1 MKILQGQGVSKG
13 VEHGP
18 IYFCRRSQTLIQPD
32 KADDPRFQGE
42 RLDRAMEQTAQQL
55 GQMAELARAQAG
67 DSAAQLF
74 ETHAMFL
81 EDEDYTGAMEELLAE
96 GYCAEYAVDQAGE
109 QFSAMLAAMDDPY
122 MQARAGDVKD
132 VTGRI
137 LNNLMGVVE
146 GGIDSQVPVIL
157 AAADLAPSET
167 IQLDKSKILAIATQG
182 GSGNSH
188 TAILARTMG
197 IPAVCGLGAS
207 FNESY
212 HGKQAYRGGDRPGD
226 LRPGPGDAP
235 EPEGPPGAA
244 GPAPGAD
251 AQHGG
256 QRGCDSGWPEDQ
268 ALLQHRLSGGRGCG
282 AGQ

>member
-122 MQARAGDVKD
+122 MQARASDVRAISD
-132 VTGRI
+132 RMLRILTGRGTVPPVSFSPSI
-137 LNNLMGVVE
+137 LVSTE
-146 GGIDSQVPVIL
+146 FAPSQIITLDRSCIL
-157 AAADLAPSET
+157 GFIAMRGSVQSHAAALSRALSIPALVKLDLSASLE
-167 IQLDKSKILAIATQG
+167 G
-182 GSGNSH
+182 H
-188 TAILARTMG
+188 TALLDGGAQKLYVDPTPDILSR
-197 IPAVCGLGAS
+197 L
-207 FNESY
+207 
-212 HGKQAYRGGDRPGD
+212 
-226 LRPGPGDAP
+226 
-235 EPEGPPGAA
+235 GPPD
-244 GPAPGAD
+244 P
-251 AQHGG
+251 
-256 QRGCDSGWPEDQ
+256 SI
-268 ALLQHRLSGGRGCG
+268 RLSTPN
-282 AGQ
+282 QL

>member
-122 MQARAGDVKD
+122 MQARACDVKD

-137 LNNLMGVVE
+137 LNNLTGVVE

-157 AAADLAPSET
+157 AAADLAPPRPSSWT
-167 IQLDKSKILAIATQG
+167 RARSWPSPPRAAPGTATPP
-182 GSGNSH
+182 SW
-188 TAILARTMG
+188 
-197 IPAVCGLGAS
+197 PALWAS
-207 FNESY
+207 PRS
-212 HGKQAYRGGDRPGD
+212 
-226 LRPGPGDAP
+226 
-235 EPEGPPGAA
+235 AA
-244 GPAPGAD
+244 WGPALMRATTANRPT
-251 AQHGG
+251 
-256 QRGCDSGWPEDQ
+256 SW
-268 ALLQHRLSGGRGCG
+268 GRP
-282 AGQ
+282 AR

>member
-122 MQARAGDVKD
+122 MQARASDVRAISD
-132 VTGRI
+132 RMLRILTGRGTVPPVSFSPSI
-137 LNNLMGVVE
+137 LVSTE
-146 GGIDSQVPVIL
+146 FAPSQIITLDRSCIL
-157 AAADLAPSET
+157 GFIAMRGSVQSHAAALSRALSIPALVKLNLSASLE
-167 IQLDKSKILAIATQG
+167 G
-182 GSGNSH
+182 H
-188 TAILARTMG
+188 TALLDGGAQKLYVDPTPDILSR
-197 IPAVCGLGAS
+197 L
-207 FNESY
+207 
-212 HGKQAYRGGDRPGD
+212 
-226 LRPGPGDAP
+226 
-235 EPEGPPGAA
+235 GPPD
-244 GPAPGAD
+244 P
-251 AQHGG
+251 
-256 QRGCDSGWPEDQ
+256 SI
-268 ALLQHRLSGGRGCG
+268 RLSTPN
-282 AGQ
+282 QL

>member
-122 MQARAGDVKD
+122 MQA
-132 VTGRI
+132 
-137 LNNLMGVVE
+137 
-146 GGIDSQVPVIL
+146 P
-157 AAADLAPSET
+157 
-167 IQLDKSKILAIATQG
+167 AT
-182 GSGNSH
+182 S
-188 TAILARTMG
+188 RT
-197 IPAVCGLGAS
+197 S
-207 FNESY
+207 
-212 HGKQAYRGGDRPGD
+212 
-226 LRPGPGDAP
+226 
-235 EPEGPPGAA
+235 PGAF
-244 GPAPGAD
+244 
-251 AQHGG
+251 
-256 QRGCDSGWPEDQ
+256 
-268 ALLQHRLSGGRGCG
+268 
-282 AGQ
+282 

>member
-109 QFSAMLAAMDDPY
+109 QFSAMLRIS
-122 MQARAGDVKD
+122 ARRWACCAWRAF
-132 VTGRI
+132 RI
-137 LNNLMGVVE
+137 WRVSWSG
-146 GGIDSQVPVIL
+146 
-157 AAADLAPSET
+157 
-167 IQLDKSKILAIATQG
+167 SKITWPV
-182 GSGNSH
+182 SP
-188 TAILARTMG
+188 TM
-197 IPAVCGLGAS
+197 
-207 FNESY
+207 
-212 HGKQAYRGGDRPGD
+212 
-226 LRPGPGDAP
+226 
-235 EPEGPPGAA
+235 
-244 GPAPGAD
+244 
-251 AQHGG
+251 
-256 QRGCDSGWPEDQ
+256 
-268 ALLQHRLSGGRGCG
+268 
-282 AGQ
+282 

>member
-18 IYFCRRSQTLIQPD
+18 IYFCRRSQTLIQSD

-109 QFSAMLAAMDDPY
+109 QFSAIDVYKRQVQGGLKAGTPASASSPHSLACPAERTCSSY
-122 MQARAGDVKD
+122 MPPRRAG
-132 VTGRI
+132 
-137 LNNLMGVVE
+137 
-146 GGIDSQVPVIL
+146 
-157 AAADLAPSET
+157 
-167 IQLDKSKILAIATQG
+167 
-182 GSGNSH
+182 
-188 TAILARTMG
+188 
-197 IPAVCGLGAS
+197 
-207 FNESY
+207 
-212 HGKQAYRGGDRPGD
+212 
-226 LRPGPGDAP
+226 
-235 EPEGPPGAA
+235 
-244 GPAPGAD
+244 
-251 AQHGG
+251 
-256 QRGCDSGWPEDQ
+256 QRD
-268 ALLQHRLSGGRGCG
+268 
-282 AGQ
+282 

>member
-32 KADDPRFQGE
+32 KADAPRFQGE

-122 MQARAGDVKD
+122 MQARASDVRAISD
-132 VTGRI
+132 RMLRILTGRGTVPPVSFSPSI
-137 LNNLMGVVE
+137 LVSTE
-146 GGIDSQVPVIL
+146 FAPSQIITLDRSCIL
-157 AAADLAPSET
+157 GFIAMRGSVQSHAAALSRALSIPALVKLDLSASLE
-167 IQLDKSKILAIATQG
+167 G
-182 GSGNSH
+182 H
-188 TAILARTMG
+188 TALLDGGAQKLYVDPTPDILSR
-197 IPAVCGLGAS
+197 L
-207 FNESY
+207 
-212 HGKQAYRGGDRPGD
+212 
-226 LRPGPGDAP
+226 
-235 EPEGPPGAA
+235 GPPD
-244 GPAPGAD
+244 P
-251 AQHGG
+251 
-256 QRGCDSGWPEDQ
+256 SI
-268 ALLQHRLSGGRGCG
+268 RLSTPN
-282 AGQ
+282 QL

>member
-32 KADDPRFQGE
+32 KADAPRFQGE

-122 MQARAGDVKD
+122 MQGRAADVKD
-132 VTGRI
+132 VSER
-137 LNNLMGVVE
+137 LVNVLCGVQSAGV
-146 GGIDSQVPVIL
+146 DSAGPVVI
-157 AAADLAPSET
+157 AADDLAPSET
-167 IQLDKSKILAIATQG
+167 VQLDK
-182 GSGNSH
+182 NSS
-188 TAILARTMG
+188 
-197 IPAVCGLGAS
+197 P
-207 FNESY
+207 
-212 HGKQAYRGGDRPGD
+212 
-226 LRPGPGDAP
+226 
-235 EPEGPPGAA
+235 
-244 GPAPGAD
+244 
-251 AQHGG
+251 
-256 QRGCDSGWPEDQ
+256 
-268 ALLQHRLSGGRGCG
+268 RLKKP
-282 AGQ
+282 

>member
-122 MQARAGDVKD
+122 MQARACDVKD

-137 LNNLMGVVE
+137 LNNLTGVVE

-157 AAADLAPSET
+157 AAADLFSHLAEQMPIAPLLFKNGSVLTQWGRLTGLTPIRGNVFYRLESWT
-167 IQLDKSKILAIATQG
+167 IQ
-182 GSGNSH
+182 
-188 TAILARTMG
+188 
-197 IPAVCGLGAS
+197 
-207 FNESY
+207 
-212 HGKQAYRGGDRPGD
+212 
-226 LRPGPGDAP
+226 
-235 EPEGPPGAA
+235 
-244 GPAPGAD
+244 
-251 AQHGG
+251 
-256 QRGCDSGWPEDQ
+256 
-268 ALLQHRLSGGRGCG
+268 
-282 AGQ
+282 

>member
-122 MQARAGDVKD
+122 MQARACDVKD

-137 LNNLMGVVE
+137 
-146 GGIDSQVPVIL
+146 
-157 AAADLAPSET
+157 
-167 IQLDKSKILAIATQG
+167 
-182 GSGNSH
+182 
-188 TAILARTMG
+188 
-197 IPAVCGLGAS
+197 
-207 FNESY
+207 
-212 HGKQAYRGGDRPGD
+212 
-226 LRPGPGDAP
+226 
-235 EPEGPPGAA
+235 
-244 GPAPGAD
+244 
-251 AQHGG
+251 
-256 QRGCDSGWPEDQ
+256 
-268 ALLQHRLSGGRGCG
+268 
-282 AGQ
+282 

>member
-18 IYFCRRSQTLIQPD
+18 IYFCRRSQTLIQPG
-32 KADDPRFQGE
+32 KADDPRFQEE

-96 GYCAEYAVDQAGE
+96 GYCAEYAADQAGE

-146 GGIDSQVPVIL
+146 GGIDSHVPVIL

-212 HGKQAYRGGDRPGD
+212 HGKQAYIVGETGQVIFDPDQETLQSLKARQ
-226 LRPGPGDAP
+226 
-235 EPEGPPGAA
+235 EQQ
-244 GPAPGAD
+244 
-251 AQHGG
+251 AQ
-256 QRGCDSGWPEDQ
+256 RR
-268 ALLQHRLSGGRGCG
+268 ALMRSMR
-282 AGQ
+282 AERM

>member
-122 MQARAGDVKD
+122 MQARASDVRAISD
-132 VTGRI
+132 RMLRILTGRGAVPPVSFSPSI
-137 LNNLMGVVE
+137 LVSTE
-146 GGIDSQVPVIL
+146 FAPSQIITLDRSCIL
-157 AAADLAPSET
+157 GFIAMRGSVQSHAAALSRALSIPALVKLDLSASLE
-167 IQLDKSKILAIATQG
+167 G
-182 GSGNSH
+182 H
-188 TAILARTMG
+188 TALLDGGAQKLYVDPTPDILSR
-197 IPAVCGLGAS
+197 L
-207 FNESY
+207 
-212 HGKQAYRGGDRPGD
+212 
-226 LRPGPGDAP
+226 
-235 EPEGPPGAA
+235 GPPD
-244 GPAPGAD
+244 P
-251 AQHGG
+251 
-256 QRGCDSGWPEDQ
+256 SI
-268 ALLQHRLSGGRGCG
+268 RLSTPN
-282 AGQ
+282 QL

>member
-122 MQARAGDVKD
+122 MQARACDVKD

-137 LNNLMGVVE
+137 LNNLTGVVE
-146 GGIDSQVPVIL
+146 GGHRLPGAGDPGRRRPSPLRDHPAGQEQDSGHRHPGRLREQP
-157 AAADLAPSET
+157 
-167 IQLDKSKILAIATQG
+167 
-182 GSGNSH
+182 
-188 TAILARTMG
+188 
-197 IPAVCGLGAS
+197 
-207 FNESY
+207 
-212 HGKQAYRGGDRPGD
+212 YRHPGPHYGHPRG
-226 LRPGPGDAP
+226 LRPG
-235 EPEGPPGAA
+235 
-244 GPAPGAD
+244 
-251 AQHGG
+251 G
-256 QRGCDSGWPEDQ
+256 Q
-268 ALLQHRLSGGRGCG
+268 L
-282 AGQ
+282 

>member
-13 VEHGP
+13 VEHGL

-122 MQARAGDVKD
+122 MQARASDVRAISD
-132 VTGRI
+132 RMLRILTGRGAVPPVSFSPSI
-137 LNNLMGVVE
+137 LVSTE
-146 GGIDSQVPVIL
+146 FAPSQIITLDRSCIL
-157 AAADLAPSET
+157 GFIAMRGSVQSHAAALSRALPILVKLDLSASLE
-167 IQLDKSKILAIATQG
+167 G
-182 GSGNSH
+182 H
-188 TAILARTMG
+188 TALLDGGAQKLYVDPTPDILSR
-197 IPAVCGLGAS
+197 L
-207 FNESY
+207 
-212 HGKQAYRGGDRPGD
+212 
-226 LRPGPGDAP
+226 
-235 EPEGPPGAA
+235 GPPD
-244 GPAPGAD
+244 P
-251 AQHGG
+251 
-256 QRGCDSGWPEDQ
+256 SI
-268 ALLQHRLSGGRGCG
+268 RLSTPN
-282 AGQ
+282 QL

>member
-32 KADDPRFQGE
+32 KADDPRFQEE

-146 GGIDSQVPVIL
+146 GGIDSHVPVIL

-167 IQLDKSKILAIATQG
+167 IQLDKSKILAIATQAAPG
-182 GSGNSH
+182 
-188 TAILARTMG
+188 TATPPSW
-197 IPAVCGLGAS
+197 PALWAS
-207 FNESY
+207 PRS
-212 HGKQAYRGGDRPGD
+212 
-226 LRPGPGDAP
+226 
-235 EPEGPPGAA
+235 AA
-244 GPAPGAD
+244 WGPALTRATTANRPT
-251 AQHGG
+251 
-256 QRGCDSGWPEDQ
+256 SW
-268 ALLQHRLSGGRGCG
+268 GRP
-282 AGQ
+282 AR

>member
-122 MQARAGDVKD
+122 MQALRDHPAGQEQDPGHRHP
-132 VTGRI
+132 GR
-137 LNNLMGVVE
+137 LREQPHRHPGPHY
-146 GGIDSQVPVIL
+146 GHP
-157 AAADLAPSET
+157 
-167 IQLDKSKILAIATQG
+167 
-182 GSGNSH
+182 
-188 TAILARTMG
+188 
-197 IPAVCGLGAS
+197 
-207 FNESY
+207 
-212 HGKQAYRGGDRPGD
+212 RG
-226 LRPGPGDAP
+226 LRPG
-235 EPEGPPGAA
+235 
-244 GPAPGAD
+244 
-251 AQHGG
+251 G
-256 QRGCDSGWPEDQ
+256 Q
-268 ALLQHRLSGGRGCG
+268 L
-282 AGQ
+282 

>member
-18 IYFCRRSQTLIQPD
+18 IYFCRRSQTFIQPD

-122 MQARAGDVKD
+122 MQARASDVRAISD
-132 VTGRI
+132 RMLRILTGRGTVPPVSFSPSI
-137 LNNLMGVVE
+137 LVSTE
-146 GGIDSQVPVIL
+146 FAPSQIITLDRSCIL
-157 AAADLAPSET
+157 GFIAMRGSVQSHAAALSRALSIPALVKLDLSASLE
-167 IQLDKSKILAIATQG
+167 G
-182 GSGNSH
+182 H
-188 TAILARTMG
+188 TALLDGGAQKLYVDPTPDILSR
-197 IPAVCGLGAS
+197 L
-207 FNESY
+207 
-212 HGKQAYRGGDRPGD
+212 
-226 LRPGPGDAP
+226 
-235 EPEGPPGAA
+235 GPPD
-244 GPAPGAD
+244 P
-251 AQHGG
+251 
-256 QRGCDSGWPEDQ
+256 SI
-268 ALLQHRLSGGRGCG
+268 RLSTPN
-282 AGQ
+282 QL

>member
-18 IYFCRRSQTLIQPD
+18 IYFCRRSQTFIQPD

-122 MQARAGDVKD
+122 MQARASDVRAISD
-132 VTGRI
+132 RMLRILTGRGAVPPVSFSPSI
-137 LNNLMGVVE
+137 LVSTE
-146 GGIDSQVPVIL
+146 FAPSQIITLDRSCIL
-157 AAADLAPSET
+157 GFIAMRGSVQSHAAALSRALSIPALVKLDLSASLE
-167 IQLDKSKILAIATQG
+167 G
-182 GSGNSH
+182 H
-188 TAILARTMG
+188 TALLDGGAQKLYVDPTPDILSR
-197 IPAVCGLGAS
+197 L
-207 FNESY
+207 
-212 HGKQAYRGGDRPGD
+212 
-226 LRPGPGDAP
+226 
-235 EPEGPPGAA
+235 GPPD
-244 GPAPGAD
+244 P
-251 AQHGG
+251 
-256 QRGCDSGWPEDQ
+256 SI
-268 ALLQHRLSGGRGCG
+268 RLSTPN
-282 AGQ
+282 QL